1 MKIVFMGTPEFAIPA
16 LSELINSGHEIIGVY
31 TKQPKRVDRGKK
43 IKNTPVHDLALK
55 YNIPVFTPKTFKNGK
70 NLEDLIR
77 LKPDLVT
84 VVAYGL
90 ILTKEVLEIPKYGC
104 INIHPSLLPR
114 WRGCA
119 PIERCLMSD
128 DTETGVCIIKV
139 DEGLDSGDI
148 ISSYKTKITNET
160 DIVSLK
166 KELSDI
172 GSKMLLDTVNEIE
185 KNNGNIKTIKQSNIG
200 ITIADKI
207 TNNDAIIDWEN
218 DDVIQIHRKIMAL
231 NDSVGVH
238 IKHNNNVIKIIKSSY
253 IIDNKTNNIP
263 GTIIDKK
270 FSIVCKNGIL
280 KPLILQREGKKAVNI
295 NDFVNGYRF
304 DIGEKID

>member
-1 MKIVFMGTPEFAIPA
+1 MKIVFMGTPEFAIQA

-77 LKPDLVT
+77 LKPDLVA

-166 KELSDI
+166 KELSDV

-270 FSIVCKNGIL
+270 FSIVFKNGIL